1 MSEAKMPKVPK
12 HERSLAFVIV
22 AAILAP
28 IIRLMFRV
36 KTSGIENLPKSGAYI
51 LVANHMSYL
60 DPLAFAYSVYI
71 HMKRTPH
78 YLAKEALFRIP
89 VIGKLLPKVGQIP
102 VYRSG
107 RSNQEPLAAAKE
119 FLKAGQ
125 IMVVFPEGTL
135 TRDPNLWPM
144 RGKGGA
150 IRLAIEMDLPIVPA
164 GHWGVGDVLGAYTK
178 KFRPNPFH
186 KVEVKIG
193 KPMSFA
199 HLKKDGVSNEEM
211 ALATNQ
217 VMLEVAR
224 IVGELRG
231 EEPPKTLWD
240 PAKSGQTETGNF
252 RKEK

>member
-1 MSEAKMPKVPK
+1 MSELRLPKVPK
-12 HERSLAFVIV
+12 NERALPFVI
-22 AAILAP
+22 AASILAP
-28 IIRLMFRV
+28 LIRLMFRV
-36 KTSGIENLPKSGAYI
+36 KTSGLENLPKSGGYI
-51 LVANHMSYL
+51 LVGNHMSYL

-78 YLAKEALFRIP
+78 YLTKEALFRVPI
-89 VIGKLLPKVGQIP
+89 IGRILPLVGQIP
-102 VYRSG
+102 VYRTG
-107 RSNQEPLAAAKE
+107 KSNSEPLAAAKA

-150 IRLAIEMDLPIVPA
+150 IRLAIELGLPIIPC

-186 KVEVKIG
+186 VVNVKIG
-193 KPMSFA
+193 KPMTFENLA
-199 HLKKDGVSNEEM
+199 KDGVTTEEM
-211 ALATNQ
+211 NLATNQ
-217 VMLEVAR
+217 VMMEVVK
-224 IVGELRG
+224 IVAELRG
-231 EEPPKTLWD
+231 EEAPKTLWD
-240 PAKSGQTETGNF
+240 PLQKGQSETGNF